1 MHPLKKFLLSCI
13 GLFCAFAGT
22 AQGQA
27 VRLDSLFQAY
37 QAYTAPDTA
46 RVMLL
51 YEAVGLHSWRTQAD
65 TVQQMAEEMLAQS
78 RKLGFKK
85 GEGLALRILGVTS
98 YYSRETQTAEKHLKH
113 SLALFREI
121 EYDYGR
127 FRVLNNLG
135 LLYRSTKEYAK
146 ARAQFQAAWELAP
159 RLSFENDRF
168 WRRTTLG
175 NIAFCHLKEG
185 DFTQTVYF
193 LFVADTLQT
202 FFSIFFLSSIFIL
215 LIYNFS
221 VFIFIRTR
229 EYIFYVFCLFSSFAY
244 HLSERIYTFNMGTD
258 TRETYFGIFVLLI
271 PISFYF
277 FVWEYLKPGMDKVDR
292 RVLGISLS
300 IPLPFVIDI
309 FLFSG
314 YIYNAYYN
322 FTILII
328 TFLLFFTITRVYV
341 RGYKPALYLVV
352 ASTLLALGVIVQS
365 LGQSAVLPNTLLVAN
380 GYEIGLLSQMILLS
394 LAVSYKI
401 SLLRKE
407 KARAQEENL
416 RIIKTQNT
424 ELERKVTE
432 RTADLNQEKEN
443 LLQSRNELEKLNRTI
458 AQKNKD
464 ITSSITYAKRIQTA
478 LLPFEDRIS
487 HFLPK
492 HFILFLPRDIVSGDF
507 YWIEKHQGKTFVV
520 AADCTGHGVPGAF
533 MSFLGT
539 SLLNDI
545 VLQRHTTDPAKILA
559 LLDQAVQKS
568 LKQEASN
575 NRDGMDVALCVL
587 DPQAQT
593 LSFSGAKNPLYYVAD
608 GELQTLK
615 GSKFPVGGTQY
626 GEKQFET
633 TTRHTQPNEVYYLF
647 SDGFQDQF
655 GGPSDRKFGRK
666 QLREMLYAHHKASF
680 AEQRAEAL
688 RTFQAWKGEKEQIDD
703 VLLIGFGV

>member
-1 MHPLKKFLLSCI
+1 MQKPERSFKQL
-13 GLFCAFAGT
+13 G
-22 AQGQA
+22 
-27 VRLDSLFQAY
+27 
-37 QAYTAPDTA
+37 
-46 RVMLL
+46 
-51 YEAVGLHSWRTQAD
+51 SW
-65 TVQQMAEEMLAQS
+65 L
-78 RKLGFKK
+78 
-85 GEGLALRILGVTS
+85 
-98 YYSRETQTAEKHLKH
+98 
-113 SLALFREI
+113 
-121 EYDYGR
+121 
-127 FRVLNNLG
+127 
-135 LLYRSTKEYAK
+135 
-146 ARAQFQAAWELAP
+146 P

-185 DFTQTVYF
+185 DFTQSVHF

-244 HLSERIYTFNMGTD
+244 HLSERIYAFNMGTD

-292 RVLGISLS
+292 RVLSISLS

-314 YIYNAYYN
+314 YVYRTYYN

-352 ASTLLALGVIVQS
+352 ASTLLALGVVVQN

-380 GYEIGLLSQMILLS
+380 GYEVGLLCQMILLS

-443 LLQSRNELEKLNRTI
+443 LLQSRNELEKLN
-458 AQKNKD
+458 
-464 ITSSITYAKRIQTA
+464 
-478 LLPFEDRIS
+478 
-487 HFLPK
+487 
-492 HFILFLPRDIVSGDF
+492 
-507 YWIEKHQGKTFVV
+507 
-520 AADCTGHGVPGAF
+520 
-533 MSFLGT
+533 
-539 SLLNDI
+539 
-545 VLQRHTTDPAKILA
+545 
-559 LLDQAVQKS
+559 
-568 LKQEASN
+568 
-575 NRDGMDVALCVL
+575 
-587 DPQAQT
+587 
-593 LSFSGAKNPLYYVAD
+593 
-608 GELQTLK
+608 
-615 GSKFPVGGTQY
+615 
-626 GEKQFET
+626 
-633 TTRHTQPNEVYYLF
+633 
-647 SDGFQDQF
+647 
-655 GGPSDRKFGRK
+655 
-666 QLREMLYAHHKASF
+666 
-680 AEQRAEAL
+680 
-688 RTFQAWKGEKEQIDD
+688 
-703 VLLIGFGV
+703 